1 MKTYLIFFDF
11 TFHFNILTAYFIR
24 NYEKLVGWFMTK
36 ADIVEKIADGIGL
49 TKLETEAIVEGFL
62 NTVIQSLR
70 EGKGIEIRGFG
81 SYKVK
86 KKNGRLAR
94 NPRTGEKVFV
104 EEHYV
109 PVFKFS
115 KDFKSAVDRGIK
127 SSSQNK

>member
-1 MKTYLIFFDF
+1 
-11 TFHFNILTAYFIR
+11 
-24 NYEKLVGWFMTK
+24 MTK
-36 ADIVEKIADGIGL
+36 ADIVEKIAAGTGL

-62 NTVIQSLR
+62 TTVIQSLR

-86 KKNGRLAR
+86 KKNSRYAR

-104 EEHYV
+104 DEHYV

-115 KDFKSAVDRGIK
+115 KDFKQAVDEGIK
-127 SSSQNK
+127 ELDKKAVND